1 MTYVGK
7 DSEDHTNTYSHTEVM
22 EIREKEGKNTQQI
35 PLKLLKDF
43 QIDNSFSFYIL
54 I

>member
-7 DSEDHTNTYSHTEVM
+7 DSEDHTNTYSHREVM
-22 EIREKEGKNTQQI
+22 EIRKKEGKEPQQI
-35 PLKLLKDF
+35 SLKLLKVF
-43 QIDNSFSFYIL
+43 QIDNSFRFYIL